1 MAAPNIAATATLT
14 GATSVTA
21 DVGASA
27 TSVVSNAAASDKVYK
42 VDTLMVAN
50 TTGADVT
57 VTVDFYRSAT
67 AYEFVK
73 GVTVPT
79 GAIIDTLTTLLYL
92 EEGDSLRVTSS
103 AATSLDVIASYAII
117 DDA

>member
-1 MAAPNIAATATLT
+1 MAAPNIAATATPT

-21 DVGASA
+21 DVGVSA
-27 TSVVSNAAASDKVYK
+27 TSVVSNATSSDKVYK

-50 TTGADVT
+50 TTGTDVT
-57 VTVDFYRSAT
+57 VTVDFYRSGA

-79 GAIIDTLTTLLYL
+79 GAVMDTLTKPLYL

-103 AATSLDVIASYAII
+103 ATASLDVIASYAII

>member
-1 MAAPNIAATATLT
+1 MAAPNIAATTSLT

-21 DVGASA
+21 DVGTSA

-42 VDTLMVAN
+42 VDTLMIAN

-57 VTVDFYRSAT
+57 VTVDFYRSSN

-73 GVTVPT
+73 DVTVPT
-79 GAIIDTLTTLLYL
+79 GAVMDALTKPIYL

-103 AATSLDVIASYAII
+103 ATTSLDVISSYAII
-117 DDA
+117 DDV